1 MKSKEDN
8 ISVFIQ
14 LFERVN
20 QQEALIAQYFSKMQ
34 KELGAQNWPLHFQ
47 KTKENTK
54 NFPSFVSQ
62 PE

>member
-1 MKSKEDN
+1 MIRGILGDELTESIKAMKSKEDN

-34 KELGAQNWPLHFQ
+34 KELGAQN
-47 KTKENTK
+47 
-54 NFPSFVSQ
+54 
-62 PE
+62 